1 METTL
6 SQGPPSAAEIADT
19 GLWRLV
25 ADISACGMSAWLKRT
40 DEPGLPAR
48 QVMSVSFGS
57 DESTLLKDIEN
68 AVYDHPLILDDFSA
82 DFIITTPKT
91 IWIPSEVT
99 DITDAD
105 RKCVEQLWPA
115 NPEGDFFTDSCGEA
129 ACLYLLTPGLK
140 AFLGRTFPGIRIV
153 SHQSVLLENFNRLN
167 DDGMRLNVNIR
178 DGEADFILTEGKRL
192 LGAVTHGWLTSAD
205 VAWHALNLLQ
215 SVDADPLKTRLL
227 LSGERTPQVVESR
240 NELNQTMRGYFAS
253 AMLAPVP
260 HVAGAEDG
268 SLAARFRL
276 TRQSA
281 NFGTPAAPQG
291 VEYGEGGSVTT
302 ETDTYQ

>member
-57 DESTLLKDIEN
+57 DESSMLKDIEN

-91 IWIPSEVT
+91 IWIPTEVT

-205 VAWHALNLLQ
+205 VAWHALNLLRG
-215 SVDADPLKTRLL
+215 VDADPLKTRLL
-227 LSGERTPQVVESR
+227 LSGDGTPHVVECR
-240 NELNQTMRGYFAS
+240 NELTQTMRSHMAS
-253 AMLAPVP
+253 AMLAPVS

-276 TRQSA
+276 VRQSA
-281 NFGTPAAPQG
+281 AYGNTPGQG
-291 VEYGEGGSVTT
+291 AGISEMSDTVTT
-302 ETDTYQ
+302 ETDTDQ